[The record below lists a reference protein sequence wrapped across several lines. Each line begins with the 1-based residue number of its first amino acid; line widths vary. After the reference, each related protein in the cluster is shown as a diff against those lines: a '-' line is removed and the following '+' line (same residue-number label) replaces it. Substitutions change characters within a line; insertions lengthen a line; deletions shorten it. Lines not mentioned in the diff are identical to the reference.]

1 MPCTARHT
9 CWPAVANFAP
19 VARPGTYPG
28 QPEYNEWAQ
37 ARIGPLYFFSNTA
50 PGALNAFF
58 AMAFDMM
65 GMMGKVKELQEK
77 MQQAQSELQFLTA
90 TGEAGG
96 GLVRATANGER
107 KLLKIEIDES
117 LLTAQDRDML
127 ADLVVAAANK
137 ALEAAGEQARQELQR
152 KTSGLMPNI
161 PGLDLGSFGV

>member
-1 MPCTARHT
+1 
-9 CWPAVANFAP
+9 
-19 VARPGTYPG
+19 
-28 QPEYNEWAQ
+28 
-37 ARIGPLYFFSNTA
+37 
-50 PGALNAFF
+50 
-58 AMAFDMM
+58 MAFDMM

-77 MQQAQSELQFLTA
+77 MQQAQQEMQHLTA

-107 KLLKIEIDES
+107 KLLKIEIDDS
-117 LLTAQDRDML
+117 LLTVQDRDML

-137 ALEAAGEQARQELQR
+137 ALEAAGEQARQEMQR